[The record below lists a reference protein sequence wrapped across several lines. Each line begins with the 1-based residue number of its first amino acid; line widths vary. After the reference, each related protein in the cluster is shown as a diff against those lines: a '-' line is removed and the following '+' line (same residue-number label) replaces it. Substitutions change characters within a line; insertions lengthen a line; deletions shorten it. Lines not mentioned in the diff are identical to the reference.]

1 MLQQAGSPLGASIG
15 DIRSIGQ
22 NRAPVQ
28 VPHLYLQDLGYNT
41 NLHLVLRGGDFFP
54 PDGF

>member
-1 MLQQAGSPLGASIG
+1 MLQQAGSPLGASVG

-22 NRAPVQ
+22 NRAPVH

-41 NLHLVLRGGDFFP
+41 NLHPVLRR
-54 PDGF
+54 

>member
-1 MLQQAGSPLGASIG
+1 MLQQADSPLGASVG
-15 DIRSIGQ
+15 DFRSIGQ

-41 NLHLVLRGGDFFP
+41 NLHPVLRRGDFFTQ
-54 PDGF
+54 DGF